1 MQIDFTSLINF
12 TNLRG
17 FTKEQ
22 IYNYLKVFTMSNHED
37 DEVELKGKNA
47 DEEDYETMSDI
58 YNDYYD
64 KLEYVKQ
71 MDENDPMWITY
82 TNLLMLIKSS
92 VTNKPVLLETLLS
105 AAPVL
110 KLFRESPNLSD
121 DNLLMVSFCTRQKE
135 LADYS
140 FYLVILAEEDVATRI
155 TNKSSNL
162 DDQFDIAE
170 AVMEYLDDT
179 GEDCIHAEDFEKYK
193 NGCLEVIDTF
203 QIAKTK

>member
-1 MQIDFTSLINF
+1 MNFINF
-12 TNLRG
+12 T
-17 FTKEQ
+17 KEE
-22 IYNYLKVFTMSNHED
+22 IYNYLKAFIASTFAD
-37 DEVELKGKNA
+37 DSSELKERNA
-47 DEEDYETMSDI
+47 DEEDYETMNDI
-58 YNDYYD
+58 YNDYYA
-64 KLEYVKQ
+64 KLEYINK
-71 MDENDPMWITY
+71 MDENDPIWVKY
-82 TNLLMLIKSS
+82 TGLLTLIGSGI
-92 VTNKPVLLETLLS
+92 TNKPVLLETLLS
-105 AAPVL
+105 AAPVI
-110 KLFRESPNLSD
+110 KLFRESRNLSD
-121 DNLLMVSFCTRQKE
+121 ANLLMVSFCTRQKE

-193 NGCLEVIDTF
+193 NACLEVIDGF